1 MVPLYCHPYH
11 RLLLLSHFE
20 GSWIL
25 CIDVESVLV
34 SLDICCQKKGTL
46 LSKKGAG
53 VAFLHEGYPI
63 TDGDSCTYATVRHVL
78 CELIV
83 TSGDRCASCHSYRST

>member
-1 MVPLYCHPYH
+1 MKAHGYCVYMC
-11 RLLLLSHFE
+11 R
-20 GSWIL
+20 
-25 CIDVESVLV
+25 
-34 SLDICCQKKGTL
+34 QKKGTL

-63 TDGDSCTYATVRHVL
+63 TDGDSCTYATVRHVS

-83 TSGDRCASCHSYRST
+83 TSGDRCASCHSYRPTLQASVWFWTPERYS